1 MVALGVDHSNQI
13 AQDVRIEHGEKAG
26 WLAPIALE
34 PRPIHLAFHA
44 SLMTQTLFVSFE
56 SAGIATQPCG
66 TRS

>member
-1 MVALGVDHSNQI
+1 MVALSVDHSNQI

-44 SLMTQTLFVSFE
+44 SLTTQTLLVS
-56 SAGIATQPCG
+56 
-66 TRS
+66 